1 MKSLPTLI
9 RLKQEA
15 LDEKRLVLT
24 RLETEAATIKSMI
37 EKLEIEVAC
46 ETEAA
51 RGDAE
56 SSFGYG
62 SYIASAKARRVGF
75 KDRLVQVGEKIAEAA
90 DEVADAFREM
100 KRFELAQSLADQR
113 AAAAE
118 ARREQAVLDDIGMT
132 AYRRAQASRES

>member
-9 RLKQEA
+9 RLKQGT

-37 EKLEIEVAC
+37 ETLEVEVAC

-56 SSFGYG
+56 RSFGYG
-62 SYIASAKARRVGF
+62 RYIASAKARRGGLEA
-75 KDRLVQVGEKIAEAA
+75 RLVQVDEKIAEAA

-113 AAAAE
+113 AVAE
-118 ARREQAVLDDIGMT
+118 ESRREQAVLDEVGMT
-132 AYRRAQASRES
+132 AYRRAQASDES

>member
-1 MKSLPTLI
+1 VKSLPTLI
-9 RLKQEA
+9 RLKQGV

-24 RLETEAATIKSMI
+24 RFETEAATIKLMI
-37 EKLEIEVAC
+37 ETLEIEVAC

-62 SYIASAKARRVGF
+62 RYIASAKARRGGLEA
-75 KDRLVQVGEKIAEAA
+75 RLTQVEEKIAEAA

-100 KRFELAQSLADQR
+100 KRYELAQSLADQR
-113 AAAAE
+113 AATEE
-118 ARREQAVLDDIGMT
+118 ARREQAVLDDVGMT
-132 AYRRAQASRES
+132 SYRRAQASGES

>member
-1 MKSLPTLI
+1 MKSLLTLI
-9 RLKQEA
+9 RLKQGV

-37 EKLEIEVAC
+37 ETLEIEVAC

-62 SYIASAKARRVGF
+62 RYIASAKARRGGLE
-75 KDRLVQVGEKIAEAA
+75 DRLAQVDEKIAEAS

-113 AAAAE
+113 AAAEE
-118 ARREQAVLDDIGMT
+118 ARREQAVLDDVGMT
-132 AYRRAQASRES
+132 AYRRAQASGES

>member
-24 RLETEAATIKSMI
+24 RFETEAATIKSM
-37 EKLEIEVAC
+37 LETLEVEVAC

-56 SSFGYG
+56 RSFGYG
-62 SYIASAKARRVGF
+62 RYIASAKARRGELEA
-75 KDRLVQVGEKIAEAA
+75 RLVQVDEKIAEAA

-113 AAAAE
+113 AATKE

-132 AYRRAQASRES
+132 AYRRAQASGES

>member
-1 MKSLPTLI
+1 VKSLPTLI
-9 RLKQEA
+9 RLKQGV

-24 RLETEAATIKSMI
+24 RFETEAATIKSMI
-37 EKLEIEVAC
+37 ETLEIEVAC

-62 SYIASAKARRVGF
+62 RYIASAKARRGGLEA
-75 KDRLVQVGEKIAEAA
+75 RLTQVEEKIAEVA

-100 KRFELAQSLADQR
+100 KRYELAQSLADQR
-113 AAAAE
+113 AATEE
-118 ARREQAVLDDIGMT
+118 ARREQAVLDDVGMT
-132 AYRRAQASRES
+132 AYRRAQASGES